1 MPPATV
7 GAESISRGQNK
18 SDTLYLLRYLL
29 LYLLLQPWGL
39 KAYLE
44 DKISQTH
51 DAEEKLDHSITMAD
65 ERIMRE
71 KVCY

>member
-1 MPPATV
+1 V
-7 GAESISRGQNK
+7 GAESISRGQNE
-18 SDTLYLLRYLL
+18 SDTLYLQPYLL
-29 LYLLLQPWGL
+29 LHLLLQPWGL

-51 DAEEKLDHSITMAD
+51 DAEEKLNHSITMAE

-71 KVCY
+71 KVCH